1 MLRRCMLES
10 VGNDEARSG
19 RMVATIPS
27 PRTDQETPAVPGS
40 LRIEAW

>member
-1 MLRRCMLES
+1 MLRHCMLES
-10 VGNDEARSG
+10 VGNGGARSG

-27 PRTDQETPAVPGS
+27 LRTDQEIPAVPGS